1 MAQVADCGM
10 PANDAR
16 GQDVGAGDT
25 CLTALVALLER
36 VPVLRYVSGVRLAPA
51 GFQRFLTLCANPIP
65 NVDPGQIW
73 NGRLAMV
80 GFVGILVLELFTGRG
95 LLL

>member
-1 MAQVADCGM
+1 M
-10 PANDAR
+10 
-16 GQDVGAGDT
+16 GAGDT

-51 GFQRFLTLCANPIP
+51 GFQRFLTLYANPIP
-65 NVDPGQIW
+65 NLGPGQIW